1 MLDLIVVI
9 AKEWRL
15 IQENYYLHTLLKR
28 YLDDAAGLDTVREFV
43 TARVGTVDDELIDYV
58 SMEIWYLDDGFLTE
72 ERLRARLE
80 EFLKERSKLPV

>member
-1 MLDLIVVI
+1 MRQTESLSSHD
-9 AKEWRL
+9 
-15 IQENYYLHTLLKR
+15 HTLHEVLRR
-28 YLDDAAGLDTVREFV
+28 YLDGAEGLEAVRDYA
-43 TARVGTVDDELIDYV
+43 TARVGIVDDELIDYV

>member
-1 MLDLIVVI
+1 MEKDC
-9 AKEWRL
+9 A
-15 IQENYYLHTLLKR
+15 LHELLPR
-28 YLDDAAGLDTVREFV
+28 YLDGLAGLETVREFV

-58 SMEIWYLDDGFLTE
+58 SMEIWHLDDGFVTE